1 MSMTLLYPEY
11 RNFPSSQGV
20 QIRQHLAAAV
30 VDVMCTSPFQQPRL
44 AGHADAD
51 ASSPDTPLTGGGVL
65 GNGVEAASY
74 KATAV
79 ATFQEF
85 LSSND
90 GGEVSSALGELQ
102 QPHLA
107 HIFVKQVMRIARS
120 ASLSS
125 KF

>member
-1 MSMTLLYPEY
+1 M
-11 RNFPSSQGV
+11 
-20 QIRQHLAAAV
+20 QIHQHLAAAKV
-30 VDVMCTSPFQQPRL
+30 ICDVCASPSQQVSL
-44 AGHADAD
+44 ALHAGAE
-51 ASSPDTPLTGGGVL
+51 ASSPNTPLTGGGVL

-90 GGEVSSALGELQ
+90 SGEVSSTLQELQ

-107 HIFVKQVMRIARS
+107 HIFVKQVM
-120 ASLSS
+120 LTC
-125 KF
+125 